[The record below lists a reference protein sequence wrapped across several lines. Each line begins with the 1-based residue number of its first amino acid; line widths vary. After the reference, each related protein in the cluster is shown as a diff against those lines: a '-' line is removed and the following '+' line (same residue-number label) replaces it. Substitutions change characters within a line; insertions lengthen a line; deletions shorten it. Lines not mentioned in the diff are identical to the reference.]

1 MPADDSPL
9 RRIAER
15 WTDEDKSAVEAI
27 VRAKS
32 GPDEARYLH
41 LMQRHARLR
50 AAIIELGREP

>member
-1 MPADDSPL
+1 MPTNDSVL
-9 RRIAER
+9 RRIAGGWGAAER
-15 WTDEDKSAVEAI
+15 AAVEAI

-41 LMQRHARLR
+41 LIERHARLR